1 MSGDAIVLVLFALP
15 ILLGLVCLFI
25 KDANRIRGIIINA
38 FLLLNM
44 AIYVSPLAYAYFAT
58 PKGENMWSENGP
70 GAALWAYMFLLP
82 LCILVFIILM
92 ILKIVFKKRKHS

>member
-44 AIYVSPLAYAYFAT
+44 AVYVSPLTYAYFAT

-70 GAALWAYMFLLP
+70 GAALWAYMLLLP